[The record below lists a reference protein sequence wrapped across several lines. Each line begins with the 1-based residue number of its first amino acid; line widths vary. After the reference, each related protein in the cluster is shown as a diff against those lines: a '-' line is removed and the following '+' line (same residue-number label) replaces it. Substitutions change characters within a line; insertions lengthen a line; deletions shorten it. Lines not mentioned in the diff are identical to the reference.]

1 MIIGFIADS
10 SYDSFWITTSNIINY
25 GNFGIWFIDLF
36 IVGVLL
42 RNQNLEK
49 INLIIDDI
57 KS

>member
-1 MIIGFIADS
+1 MAI
-10 SYDSFWITTSNIINY
+10 SNIINY
-25 GNFGIWFIDLF
+25 CNFGVWFIDLF

-42 RNQNLEK
+42 KNQNLEK

>member
-1 MIIGFIADS
+1 MIH
-10 SYDSFWITTSNIINY
+10 Y